1 VPNLAS
7 GLILNREGAAAALEP
22 LSLAASGTD
31 EVDSTTKM
39 DATLANSVYY
49 AFSTFSQTLA
59 GAIGFLAAVVLY
71 RIQGLDAEI
80 NVYGESVV
88 TYWPNVSPGDLNV
101 DAVKAHRFW
110 RTRQF
115 AELIALVKQTP
126 NATEDN
132 PQRKED
138 YGRLV
143 PVLGIRKQLLGVLR
157 GARSDHACACHV
169 WARPDPRPRDSSAVL
184 GVGYSAFVACLVAYG
199 VVAVTIF
206 RSHSPAS

>member
-1 VPNLAS
+1 
-7 GLILNREGAAAALEP
+7 
-22 LSLAASGTD
+22 
-31 EVDSTTKM
+31 M

-101 DAVKAHRFW
+101 DAAHRFW

-143 PVLGIRKQLLGVLR
+143 SVLGIRKQLLGAFYVALVLTTLALAMSGLVLIR
-157 GARSDHACACHV
+157 VHAIRATT
-169 WARPDPRPRDSSAVL
+169 AAAVL
-184 GVGYSAFVACLVAYG
+184 VVGYSGFVACLVAYG